1 VIPNTYLKDKKKIHI
16 LRAIYNLGNNEQ
28 KENITY
34 PVKFYSGKLYAPDG
48 ILQKKEGLSH
58 GDLALRAV
66 DEGRVVVMVCDES
79 L

>member
-1 VIPNTYLKDKKKIHI
+1 MLILKIRKVHI
-16 LRAIYNLGNNEQ
+16 LRTIFNLGDSEQ
-28 KENITY
+28 KENIIS
-34 PVKFYSGKLYAPDG
+34 PSKVYSGKLFTPDG
-48 ILQKKEGLSH
+48 IFQKKEGLSH